1 MAADVPRRVALRTA
15 NVEEAHARAEQLMT
29 RHRMQV
35 VRDDEPFAARI
46 DTDEYDG
53 LGVMHFSFGA
63 EVLVES
69 APLEE
74 FVTVHVPLRGRLL
87 VEHRGTR
94 TVADP
99 RHAAVFSAHGPMTLG
114 WERGLELFVVKL
126 DRAAVGR
133 RLRDLA
139 GTPPRG
145 PLLFDV
151 SADLRAGGRALAGAV
166 DLVRRAFAAA
176 GRAGP
181 SPLVRAELRQ
191 AVTTALLLGHPHSH
205 SAAVLSPQP
214 PPPPRALR
222 RALELITDGPPLTNA
237 ELARQVGVAERTLYT
252 AFRRRFGM
260 SPAAYGRALRLDRA
274 REDLLAGDGVTVRA
288 VAERHGFAHPS
299 RFAAAYRARFGELP
313 SATLTGGPVL
323 SPGRDP

>member
-1 MAADVPRRVALRTA
+1 MAVDVPRRATLRTGS
-15 NVEEAHARAEQLMT
+15 VEEAHARAEQLMT

-69 APLEE
+69 APLED
-74 FVTVHVPLRGRLL
+74 FVTVHVPLSGRLR

-99 RHAAVFSAHGPMTLG
+99 RHGAVFSAHGPMTLG
-114 WERGLELFVVKL
+114 WERGLDLFVIKL
-126 DRAAVGR
+126 DRAAVQQ
-133 RLRDLA
+133 RLRDLVGA
-139 GTPPRG
+139 PPRG

-151 SADLRAGGRALAGAV
+151 AADLYGDGRALAGAV
-166 DLVRRAFAAA
+166 DLARRTFAAA
-176 GRAGP
+176 GPAGP
-181 SPLVRAELRQ
+181 STLVRGELRH
-191 AVTTALLLGHPHSH
+191 AVTTALLLGHRHSH
-205 SAAVLSPQP
+205 TADVLAPQP

-222 RALELITDGPPLTNA
+222 RALELITDGPPLTSA
-237 ELARQVGVAERTLYT
+237 ELARQVGVAERTLYA
-252 AFRRRFGM
+252 AFRRRFGL
-260 SPAAYGRALRLDRA
+260 SPGAYGRALRLDRVRA
-274 REDLLAGDGVTVRA
+274 ELLAGGDGVSVRE
-288 VAERHGFAHPS
+288 VAERHGFQHPG

-313 SATLTGGPVL
+313 SATLGAA
-323 SPGRDP
+323 

>member
-1 MAADVPRRVALRTA
+1 MDVDCPRRTALRTGD
-15 NVEEAHARAEQLMT
+15 VDEAHARAEQLMT

-35 VRDDEPFAARI
+35 VHDDRPFAARI

-69 APLEE
+69 APLEH
-74 FVTVHVPLRGRLL
+74 FVTVHVPLAGRLH

-99 RHAAVFSAHGPMTLG
+99 GRAAVFSAHGAMTLG

-126 DRAAVGR
+126 DRAGVER
-133 RLRDLA
+133 RLRDLTGA
-139 GTPPRG
+139 ATRG

-151 SADLRAGGRALAGAV
+151 AAELPGSALAGATG
-166 DLVRRAFAAA
+166 LVRRAFAAA
-176 GRAGP
+176 GPAGP
-181 SPLVRAELRQ
+181 SPLVRAELRHG
-191 AVTTALLLGHPHSH
+191 VTTALLLGHPHTH
-205 SAAVLSPQP
+205 SAALLAPQP

-222 RALELITDGPPLTNA
+222 RAMELIADGPPLTSA
-237 ELARQVGVAERTLYT
+237 ELARRVGVAERTLYA
-252 AFRRRFGM
+252 AFRRRFGL
-260 SPAAYGRALRLDRA
+260 SPAAYGRRLRLERVRDA
-274 REDLLAGDGVTVRA
+274 LLAGGDGVTVTA
-288 VAERHGFAHPS
+288 VAERHGFHHPG

-313 SATLTGGPVL
+313 SATLRG
-323 SPGRDP
+323 